1 MAEQIDWRTPHEKA
15 KQEDDARI
23 SARFKELYL
32 QAPSIRRAII
42 RLAEEEGKNHEALR
56 HRLIR
61 IGVLVPGTKHGQNS
75 GVKVVL

>member
-1 MAEQIDWRTPHEKA
+1 MEAIDWRTPHEKA
-15 KQEDDARI
+15 KEADDARVA
-23 SARFKELYL
+23 ARFKELYL

-61 IGVLVPGTKHGQNS
+61 IGVIVPGSKHGQHS
-75 GVKVVL
+75 GVKVIL